1 MTGVEKMMTGHA
13 DGKGQRK
20 LRKCMRIALGL
31 ATSAAALA
39 FANPASAKDCGELA
53 GLQLDKGKVT
63 SAQLVAPGAF
73 QQPAAPFGPPPGVA
87 NAVYKDLPSFCRVQA
102 TLTPTSDSDIKVE
115 VWLPASGWN
124 GKFVGIGNGIWAG
137 QLSYSQLADPL
148 SRGYAVATTDTG
160 HTGSGLTAEWAIGH
174 TQKLIDFGHRAVH
187 VMTVTA
193 KAAIKDY
200 YGKGPSYSFWN
211 SCSTGG
217 RQGLMAAFRYPEDYD
232 AISAMAPAN
241 PMTQLMTQ
249 SMWAGYQSQRTPQSK
264 LTPAALSLVHK
275 AAVAQCDKLDGL
287 ADGIISRPDACTFD
301 PGELLCKSG
310 SNEGCLNADQVVSM
324 RAIYE
329 GVKEPRSGQILFP
342 GFPRG
347 SELQLAALTGGDAPF
362 PVALTYMSM
371 LVFADRPNWDWRS
384 FDYGA
389 DSSRAHFYGKDILD
403 VTPSDLRPFF
413 ARGGKLLLSHGWSD
427 GLIPA
432 NNTVEFFSSLY
443 RVLPLD
449 QARDQVRLFMAP
461 GMEHCSGGEGAS
473 SFDTLG
479 VIDNWATSGK
489 APRRIVAARVPAP
502 AMGPGPAAPALP
514 PLTRPLCP
522 YPLVPTYKGS
532 GDQSEAK
539 NFDCKAPPKV

>member
-1 MTGVEKMMTGHA
+1 MG
-13 DGKGQRK
+13 
-20 LRKCMRIALGL
+20 IAASVTAL
-31 ATSAAALA
+31 AAAS
-39 FANPASAKDCGELA
+39 PAAAKDCSELV
-53 GLQLDKGKVT
+53 GLKLDKGKVT
-63 SAQLVAPGAF
+63 SAQLVAAGAF
-73 QQPAAPFGPPPGVA
+73 EQPANPFGPPPGVA
-87 NAVYKDLPSFCRVQA
+87 NAAYKNLPAFCRVQA

-115 VWLPASGWN
+115 VWLPATGWN

-137 QLSYSQLADPL
+137 QLSYSQLGDPL

-187 VMTVTA
+187 GMTVTA
-193 KAAIKDY
+193 KAAISDF
-200 YGKGPSYSFWN
+200 YGKGPSFSYWN

-249 SMWAGYQSQRTPQSK
+249 SMWAGFQSQRTPQSK
-264 LTPAALSLVHK
+264 LTPQALTLVHK

-287 ADGIISRPDACTFD
+287 EDGLISRPDACTFD
-301 PGELLCKSG
+301 PAELLCKSG
-310 SNEGCLNADQVVSM
+310 AGDSCLNADQVTAM

-342 GFPRG
+342 GWPRG

-371 LVFADRPNWDWRS
+371 LVFADRPNWNWRS

-403 VTPSDLRPFF
+403 VTPADLRPFF

-443 RVLPLD
+443 RVLPAN
-449 QARDQVRLFMAP
+449 QAKDQVRLFMAP
-461 GMEHCSGGEGAS
+461 GMEHCSGGEGPS

-479 VIDNWATSGK
+479 VIDDWATSGK
-489 APRRIVAARVPAP
+489 APRRIIASRVAAP
-502 AMGPGPAAPALP
+502 AMGAGPAAPALP
-514 PLTRPLCP
+514 PMTRPLCP

-532 GDQSEAK
+532 GDKADAK
-539 NFDCKAPPKV
+539 NFDCKAAPQA